1 MIPTKILRK
10 ISILS
15 FLIFI
20 NTYGFS
26 QDIPAYFTVAT
37 VPESIEDAAK
47 NVKTALQSGGFE
59 IIGDYHPENNV
70 DLYVIV
76 FTRNDLKNITFNIHE
91 GGALAAALKVG
102 LIRKD
107 SKTIVSLL
115 NPEYLFYGY
124 LRENVKDYSEL
135 NKISDDTKTALKS
148 IGTDFEP
155 FGGELSLKKLKKY
168 HYMVGMPYFDDMVKL
183 KEFPS
188 FNDGVKTIKKNLQ
201 ENIGSTYKVYE
212 LINKEKRIAVFGVG
226 LISSVDGEAKFLP
239 IIGEDHIAAMPYEII
254 LTGNNASMLH
264 GRFRIA
270 FHWPELTMG
279 TFTKIMSTPGKIEDF
294 MKELME

>member
-1 MIPTKILRK
+1 MKTFWMIKK
-10 ISILS
+10 Y
-15 FLIFI
+15 LIF
-20 NTYGFS
+20 TFFFLLASLTFG
-26 QDIPAYFTVAT
+26 QDISSYFKVAT
-37 VPESIEDAAK
+37 VPEPIEQAAK

-76 FTRNDLKNITFNIHE
+76 FTRNDLKEITFGINE
-91 GGALAAALKVG
+91 GGALATALKVG

-124 LRENVKDYSEL
+124 LRDNVKDYSEL
-135 NKISDDTKTALKS
+135 KKISDDTKAALTS
-148 IGTDFEP
+148 IGTNLEP
-155 FGGELSLKKLKKY
+155 FGGELSIKKLKKY
-168 HYMVGMPYFDDMVKL
+168 HYMIGMPYFHNMVKL
-183 KEFPS
+183 MEFPS
-188 FNDGVKTIKKNLQ
+188 FNDGLETIKKNLQ
-201 ENIGSTYKVYE
+201 ENIGSTFKVYE
-212 LINKEKRIAVFGVG
+212 LIDQKRKIAVFGIG
-226 LISSVDGEAKFLP
+226 LINSVEGEAKFLP

-254 LTGNNASMLH
+254 LQGNKASMLH

-270 FHWPELTMG
+270 LHWPELTMG

-294 MKELME
+294 MKDLME